1 MPRKFAGISGSIEG
15 IPNLPDGHFL
25 PPMDLNW
32 VERDVAASIK
42 KQFGKAHDHW
52 AGCQLNKTY
61 PLPYRLPVP

>member
-1 MPRKFAGISGSIEG
+1 LQGISGSIEG

-42 KQFGKAHDHW
+42 KEFT
-52 AGCQLNKTY
+52 AGT
-61 PLPYRLPVP
+61 